1 MTKSFNASHF
11 TLVDLRQ
18 WNQRYW
24 ANFDNYDNNGLAFL
38 FIGGESE
45 ASPGWL
51 NYGKWYDW
59 AQMHGAALFVLE
71 HRSAWIIKCFYM
83 MKL

>member
-1 MTKSFNASHF
+1 MTKFSNASF
-11 TLVDLRQ
+11 FKLVDLRQ

-24 ANFDNYDNNGLAFL
+24 ANFDNYDNDGLAFL

-71 HRSAWIIKCFYM
+71 HRLAH
-83 MKL
+83 